1 MVPAAAACLV
11 GASIVDHSIVRN
23 AYAEAPAPLVGT
35 SFRRNDK
42 KPIYDEDD
50 DDVLGYP
57 TNVDSARTFNP
68 SRQTTSTPA
77 PQSMIETPT
86 ERLARQ
92 IRRMRLLLYAYA
104 SAAEDGINDLLTSAL
119 DLETSV
125 TTTVA
130 SLGPPKE
137 SGEKLLPGVIY
148 VLVAAMAGSIVSRN
162 RNILVRA
169 AMPLAAGIGASS
181 LLLPITSRNVGDLV
195 WRYEQKVPIVR
206 ENHLRVRGAA
216 IEAWRIAQ
224 EQGQRVLAVVDQT
237 AQGGRQTL
245 EEWVRKGR

>member
-1 MVPAAAACLV
+1 MT
-11 GASIVDHSIVRN
+11 DYSIVRN
-23 AYAEAPAPLVGT
+23 AYAESPATSVGT
-35 SFRRNDK
+35 SFHWNDK

-50 DDVLGYP
+50 DDVLGHSA
-57 TNVDSARTFNP
+57 NVVGAQSFNA
-68 SRQTTSTPA
+68 SRQATSSPA
-77 PQSMIETPT
+77 SQPMIQPPT

-92 IRRMRLLLYAYA
+92 IRRMRLFLYAYA

-130 SLGPPKE
+130 SLAPPKE

-148 VLVAAMAGSIVSRN
+148 VLVTAMAGSIVSRN
-162 RNILVRA
+162 RNVLLRV
-169 AMPLAAGIGASS
+169 AMPLAAGIGAGS

-195 WRYEQKVPIVR
+195 WRYEQKVPIIG
-206 ENHLRVRGAA
+206 ENHLRLRRAA
-216 IEAWRIAQ
+216 VEGWRTAQ
-224 EQGQRVLAVVDQT
+224 EQGQRVLGVIDQT